1 MARTTIRRR
10 LTFLF
15 GVTIVLVVALV
26 GILVDRQLRT
36 EMFDQA
42 RRTGI
47 AVAGSIAAAASND
60 FFTYNYVAL
69 EQKAEE
75 SARDPEVGYVILY
88 DKEGNVAAFSGQGRP
103 DREEA
108 VPSLPVEETGGTG
121 ALVTEGLVTGDPGRG
136 YDILMPVTMTGSGE
150 RWGTVRLGL
159 RLDRIY
165 SRIERTRII
174 LSLLGLMGALLGW
187 VMSVLFTKRITVP
200 LKDLVNATVKVSE
213 GDYKIDLDVTTGDE
227 VQDLAEN
234 FQWMVSRIREQR
246 ETLEDNL
253 EEINDLKHFSDLV
266 ILSITNGLMTLD
278 HEGRIVTFNRKA
290 EQILSRSSTE
300 LLGRTPREVWG
311 SDSAIVRLSE
321 AGLLEN
327 RTVAARELGLTI
339 NDEERTLEITTAPI
353 AEAGGLSMGLLVLFD
368 DLTEKKT
375 LEERVRRADRLA
387 AMGTLASGLAHEI
400 KNPLTAVRAFVQ
412 MFPERYGRE
421 EFRDK
426 FNRIVPKELKRVD
439 GLLEDLLDLV
449 RKPKLRI
456 IPVEAFGVVDHVLE
470 TLEPEVEKRGVRVKK
485 VGREGSSM
493 VLADESYLI
502 RAVHNVALNAIQAMP
517 GGGELTIEVRSG
529 TLPGHVP
536 ATEIVVADTGPGI
549 PADQVDDIF
558 NPFFTSKEKGTGL
571 GLAVTN
577 KVIEDQG
584 GAVKVA
590 SERARGTVFVI
601 SLPSPLGSDSA

>member
-10 LTFLF
+10 LTLLF
-15 GVTIVLVVALV
+15 GATMVLVVALT
-26 GILVDRQLRT
+26 GIMVDRQLKT

-47 AVAGSIAAAASND
+47 AIAGSISAASSND

-75 SARDPEVGYVILY
+75 SSRDPEVSYVILY
-88 DKEGNVAAFSGQGRP
+88 DKEGSVAAFSGQGKP
-103 DREEA
+103 DRESAIPPLPAVNGEA
-108 VPSLPVEETGGTG
+108 PSVI
-121 ALVTEGLVTGDPGRG
+121 VTEGLVTEDPGRG
-136 YDILMPVTMTGSGE
+136 FDILMPVTMSGSGE

-165 SRIERTRII
+165 RRIEHTR
-174 LSLLGLMGALLGW
+174 LALTLLGFLGALLGW
-187 VMSVLFTKRITVP
+187 FLAALFTKRITVP
-200 LKDLVNATVKVSE
+200 LNDLVAATVKVSD
-213 GDYKIDLDVTTGDE
+213 GDYEVDLNVTTGDE

-234 FQWMVSRIREQR
+234 FQRMVTRIREQR

-253 EEINDLKHFSDLV
+253 REINDLKHFSDLV
-266 ILSITNGLMTLD
+266 ILSITDGLMTLN
-278 HEGRIVTFNRKA
+278 HEGQIQTFNRKA
-290 EQILSRSSTE
+290 EEILSRSSGE
-300 LLGRTPREVWG
+300 LLGRTTGEVWG
-311 SDSAIVRLSE
+311 TDSGIVRFVRSGLS
-321 AGLLEN
+321 GD
-327 RTVAARELGLTI
+327 RTVEARELKLTI

-353 AEAGGLSMGLLVLFD
+353 VETGGPSMGLLVLFD

-375 LEERVRRADRLA
+375 LEDRVRRADRLA
-387 AMGTLASGLAHEI
+387 AMGTLAAGLAHEI

-412 MFPERYGRE
+412 MFPERYERAD
-421 EFRDK
+421 FRDK
-426 FNRIVPKELKRVD
+426 FNRIVPKELQRVN

-456 IPVEAFGVVDHVLE
+456 LPIELPGVVDHVLE
-470 TLEPEVEKRGVRVKK
+470 TLDPEVEKRGITVSMA
-485 VGREGSSM
+485 GREEANT

-502 RAVHNVALNAIQAMP
+502 RAIHNVVLNAIQAMP
-517 GGGELTIEVRSG
+517 GGGKLDIEFRSG
-529 TLPGHVP
+529 FLPGHNS
-536 ATEIVVADTGPGI
+536 AMEIHVSDTGPGI

-558 NPFFTSKEKGTGL
+558 NPFFTSKEMGTGL

-584 GAVKVA
+584 GSVRVS
-590 SERARGTVFVI
+590 SERAEGTEFI
-601 SLPSPLGSDSA
+601 IALPSPESSQVH